1 MLSPTA
7 WVTIERLTQQVLW
20 LILFV
25 ILAPILGPR
34 PYGLYAIVMVFVGF
48 SEQVLIESAT
58 EALVTVDKLDNLH
71 ATTAN
76 LATGAIALAVS
87 LVMCLFAPALGGV
100 FHDDEISHLVWI
112 LAPLPVLSALS
123 APPIAVLR
131 RSQQFK
137 LLAVRTI
144 AGLTIG
150 GVFGIV
156 LALAG
161 AGVWALALQVL
172 GQRVAE
178 LTIAWMSVPIRP
190 GLRWSGTH
198 FGEMRS
204 VLLNVSWARLMNFGY
219 GNIPR
224 LIIGYMLG
232 ATELGLFNLAARFID
247 IIVSIAVLPRA
258 SVGRIEL
265 RHSKPGSAEF
275 VTVFQSMVQDASFLS
290 IPMFLGAAALTPELF
305 QVWLDQRWQAGVIPT
320 QLMLLLG
327 LPLVLFTCID
337 SALLAANL
345 STVFRRMASI
355 QAWTSIAT
363 VLIVAPFGLNAICLS
378 LAVRQWVCIPV
389 FLLMFRRPCHMPD
402 YDFLR
407 APLRSLIGATIMAGF
422 LNLHFLRPSWL
433 PLGPALIVLVSVG
446 VMFYAVFSYCFSRDQ
461 LKAILGGFFVPR
473 H

>member
-71 ATTAN
+71 TTTAN
-76 LATGAIALAVS
+76 LATGIIALAVT
-87 LVMCLFAPALGGV
+87 LVMCLFAPALGV
-100 FHDDEISHLVWI
+100 FFHDDEIKKLVWV

-123 APPIAVLR
+123 APPIALLR
-131 RSQQFK
+131 RSQEFK

-144 AGLTIG
+144 AGLMIG
-150 GVFGIV
+150 GIFGII

-161 AGVWALALQVL
+161 GGVWALALQVVA
-172 GQRVAE
+172 QRVAE
-178 LTIAWMSVPIRP
+178 LTIAWLSVPIRP
-190 GLRWSGTH
+190 GLTWSATH
-198 FGEMRS
+198 FIEMRS
-204 VLLNVSWARLMNFGY
+204 VLMNVSWARLMNFGY

-224 LIIGYMLG
+224 LVIGYTLG
-232 ATELGLFNLAARFID
+232 PTELGLFNLAARFID
-247 IIVSIAVLPRA
+247 IIVSTTVVPRT

-265 RHSKPGSAEF
+265 RHSQPGSPEF
-275 VTVFQSMVQDASFLS
+275 ARVFSSMTQDASFLS
-290 IPMFLGAAALTPELF
+290 IPMFLGAAALTPDLF
-305 QVWLDQRWQAGVIPT
+305 QVWLDQRWLAGVIPT

-327 LPLVLFTCID
+327 VPLVLFSCID

-355 QAWTSIAT
+355 QAWTSTAT
-363 VLIVAPFGLNAICLS
+363 VLVVAPFGLNAICLA
-378 LAVRQWVCIPV
+378 LAVRQWVCIPI
-389 FLLMFRRPCHMPD
+389 FLVLFRRPCHMRD
-402 YDFLR
+402 YNFLR
-407 APLRSLIGATIMAGF
+407 APLRSMIGATLMAIF
-422 LNLHFLRPSWL
+422 LNLHFLRPPWL
-433 PLGPALIVLVSVG
+433 SQSVDLIILVLVG
-446 VMFYAVFSYCFSRDQ
+446 MIFYVAFSYCFSRDQ
-461 LKAILGGFFVPR
+461 LKAVLGGFFVHR
-473 H
+473 G

>member
-20 LILFV
+20 LILFA

-34 PYGLYAIVMVFVGF
+34 PYGLYGIVMVFVGF

-87 LVMCLFAPALGGV
+87 LVMCLFAPAFGV
-100 FHDDEISHLVWI
+100 LFHDDEIKRLAWG

-131 RSQQFK
+131 RSQQFR

-144 AGLTIG
+144 AGLMIG
-150 GVFGIV
+150 GIFGIV

-172 GQRVAE
+172 AQRVAE
-178 LTIAWMSVPIRP
+178 FTIAWMSVPIRP

-198 FGEMRS
+198 FSEMRP
-204 VLLNVSWARLMNFGY
+204 VLMNVSWARLMNFGY

-224 LIIGYMLG
+224 LIIGYTLG
-232 ATELGLFNLAARFID
+232 PTELGLFNLAARFID
-247 IIVSIAVLPRA
+247 IIVSITVLPRTL
-258 SVGRIEL
+258 VGRIEL
-265 RHSKPGSAEF
+265 RNSKPGSPEF
-275 VTVFQSMVQDASFLS
+275 VRVFSMMTQDASFLS
-290 IPMFLGAAALTPELF
+290 VPIFLGAAALTPDLF
-305 QVWLDQRWQAGVIPT
+305 AIWLDHRWLAGVIPT

-327 LPLVLFTCID
+327 LPLVLFSCMD
-337 SALLAANL
+337 AALLAANL
-345 STVFRRMASI
+345 SAVFRRMAWI

-363 VLIVAPFGLNAICLS
+363 VVIVAPFGLNAICLS
-378 LAVRQWVCIPV
+378 LAVRQWVCIPI
-389 FLLMFRRPCHMPD
+389 FLLLFRRPCHMPG

-407 APLRSLIGATIMAGF
+407 APLRSLIGATIMAAF
-422 LNLHFLRPSWL
+422 LNLHFLRPPWL
-433 PLGPALIVLVSVG
+433 PQSFNLIVLVIVG
-446 VMFYAVFSYCFSRDQ
+446 MIFYGVFSYCFSRDQ
-461 LKAILGGFFVPR
+461 LKAILAGLFVHR
-473 H
+473 R